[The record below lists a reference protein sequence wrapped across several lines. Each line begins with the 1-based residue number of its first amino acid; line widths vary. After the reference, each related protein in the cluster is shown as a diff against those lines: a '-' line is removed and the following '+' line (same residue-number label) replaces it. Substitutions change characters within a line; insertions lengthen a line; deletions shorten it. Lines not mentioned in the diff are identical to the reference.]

1 MFPECSSADQLQ
13 HTTFNREVKGRRLFD
28 CFVVLSDVTNTFV
41 VLVGLQFFQSLRP
54 ISSARFCGDT
64 EMTLNMKKSLH
75 LHLSQII
82 WSLSS
87 YPDIYIQWT
96 RLYTL
101 GATLHQFSQGL
112 KLESSDLYHLD
123 WGNLWKK
130 ASCWK
135 GLNQKQK
142 AKIQQQWLMHPRKS
156 FYYQTGDVGK
166 AESEVDLCHMT

>member
-41 VLVGLQFFQSLRP
+41 VLVGLQFLQSLRP

-82 WSLSS
+82 
-87 YPDIYIQWT
+87 
-96 RLYTL
+96 
-101 GATLHQFSQGL
+101 
-112 KLESSDLYHLD
+112 
-123 WGNLWKK
+123 
-130 ASCWK
+130 
-135 GLNQKQK
+135 
-142 AKIQQQWLMHPRKS
+142 
-156 FYYQTGDVGK
+156 
-166 AESEVDLCHMT
+166 